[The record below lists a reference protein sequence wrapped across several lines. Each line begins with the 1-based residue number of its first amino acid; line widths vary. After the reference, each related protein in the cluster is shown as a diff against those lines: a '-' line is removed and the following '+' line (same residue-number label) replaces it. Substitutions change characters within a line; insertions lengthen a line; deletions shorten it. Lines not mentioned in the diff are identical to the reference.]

1 MQLVRRFGP
10 LALVAA
16 VALLLAACQAEE
28 EQPAA
33 GTPAAQQPTKEP
45 IVIGMMYDGT
55 GATQLI
61 GVAYKAG
68 FEDYINLIN
77 SKGGVEGHP
86 IRVEF
91 CEHGYTEPKGV
102 ECYEAQ
108 KRAGAIGTVTYGTPI
123 TNAVIGRCNSDGI
136 VCTFPGYGAAAA
148 ANGDRFPFGFPIAAS
163 YWSQA
168 GAAVRF
174 VLDEWQREGRPGKP
188 KIAFLYYDNPAGREP
203 LEVLRSIAQREG
215 LQIDEV
221 ACPAPCPQMSAE
233 VTRIV
238 QSIRADWV
246 ITHLFGTAPS
256 VSIKT
261 FKEAGFPLN
270 RVISF
275 VWGSGDADVEAAGG
289 WAFADGYYGL
299 QFTAIGTDLPVV
311 QEIQQMYRSQGKQ
324 PPEVMTKNNVYYL
337 RGVGNAAVFVEGI
350 RNALR
355 QKGYPI
361 TGADLKAG
369 LEAIRGEVA
378 GIVNLS
384 MSNRDHE
391 GGGRVR
397 VYQVRGG
404 RWQLARDWF
413 QGYRDVVESFVYR

>member
-1 MQLVRRFGP
+1 MLRARRFWP

-16 VALLLAACQAEE
+16 VALFLAACQGE
-28 EQPAA
+28 EQPA
-33 GTPAAQQPTKEP
+33 GQTPLAQQPTKEP

-55 GATQLI
+55 GATQLV
-61 GVAYKAG
+61 GVAYKTG

-77 SKGGVEGHP
+77 FKGGVDGHP

-91 CEHGYTEPKGV
+91 CEHGYSADKGV
-102 ECYEAQ
+102 ECYERQ
-108 KRAGAIGTVTYGTPI
+108 KAAGVIGTVTYGTPI
-123 TNAVIGRCNSDGI
+123 TAAVIDRCNRDQI

-148 ANGDRFPFGFPIAAS
+148 ANGEKFPYGFPIAAS

-174 VLDEWQREGRPGKP
+174 VLDEWQREGKSGKP
-188 KIAFLYYDNPAGREP
+188 KVAFLYYDNPAGREP

-215 LQIDEV
+215 LQIEEV
-221 ACPAPCPQMSAE
+221 ACPAPCPEMSTQ

-238 QSIRADWV
+238 QNIRADWV
-246 ITHLFGTAPS
+246 ITHLFGASPS

-289 WAFADGYYGL
+289 WAFAEGYYGL
-299 QFTAIGTDLPVV
+299 QFTSIGTDLPVLR
-311 QEIQQMYRSQGKQ
+311 EITEMYRSQGKQ
-324 PPEVMTKNNVYYL
+324 PPDLMTKNNVYYL
-337 RGVGNAAVFVEGI
+337 RGVANAAVMVEGI

-369 LEAIRGEVA
+369 IEAIRGEVA
-378 GIVNLS
+378 GVVNLNLS
-384 MSNRDHE
+384 ARDHE
-391 GGGRVR
+391 GGGSVR
-397 VYQVRGG
+397 IYQVRGG

-413 QGYRDVVESFVYR
+413 QGYRDVIESFVYR